1 MLILVVFNSLFGAI
15 SGQAADTIAAIGEI
29 AVDTVT
35 IYRDI
40 IDFGQTVSQ
49 DAISIWSRTDMPP
62 QLLNDTVRDQLKD
75 DLIDNDGL
83 FTYILDE
90 LNSILDKYARM
101 LGNLCQ
107 IDSFG
112 SFTDSWPSWLNWI
125 NPCLFDEN
133 RIKSI
138 LNRIENGVEWVD
150 LNFQLIDMAFDLW
163 PSLNVN
169 T

>member
-1 MLILVVFNSLFGAI
+1 MYI
-15 SGQAADTIAAIGEI
+15 S
-29 AVDTVT
+29 
-35 IYRDI
+35 
-40 IDFGQTVSQ
+40 
-49 DAISIWSRTDMPP
+49 
-62 QLLNDTVRDQLKD
+62 D

-112 SFTDSWPSWLNWI
+112 SVSFFALSIYNLPKFTDSWPSWLNWI

-138 LNRIENGVEWVD
+138 LNRVENGVEWVD